1 MAVNPYTSKLQT
13 SNQVEFDMIE
23 KLTIETIKFNGCDMY
38 YLPREKLNYDYFY
51 NEDVLSQFTDAILI
65 EMYMDNPTEFGG
77 DSELLT
83 KFGLQVRD
91 TADILVAMKRFK
103 EEMTLNNI
111 PIHRPREG
119 DLIYFPLT
127 NSVFEIT
134 FVEDK
139 NPFFQAGKLCTYRM
153 SCELFRYSSEKIET
167 GLPEVDQLDDLFN
180 NHDDAMT
187 DDFASNTP
195 IKEESSTIV
204 DDSFDENSPFGN
216 Y

>member
-1 MAVNPYTSKLQT
+1 MAVNPYTSKLQKN
-13 SNQVEFDMIE
+13 NQVEFDMIE

-51 NEDVLSQFTDAILI
+51 NEDIHSRFPDAVMI

-83 KFGLQVRD
+83 KFGLQIRD
-91 TADILVAMKRFK
+91 TADILVAIKRFK
-103 EEMTLNNI
+103 EEMIANNI
-111 PIHRPREG
+111 SIVRPREG

-127 NSVFEIT
+127 NSLFEIT

-139 NPFFQAGKLCTYRM
+139 NPFFQAGKLSTYRM
-153 SCELFRYSSEKIET
+153 SCELFRYSSEKLET
-167 GLPEVDQLDDLFN
+167 GVPEVDQLDDLFN
-180 NHDDAMT
+180 NQDDAMS
-187 DDFASNTP
+187 DDFASNEP
-195 IKEESSTIV
+195 IQEESNDIV
-204 DDSFDENSPFGN
+204 DESFDKNSPFGN